1 MMPEAAVAVV
11 APTQKQT
18 ERLADAVQHDGLAY
32 TKNELIEKI
41 LGRQLSDNDYIYSDK
56 EDVDNLKLKRLKMN
70 PASMFATNEQKVI
83 FIDEVGQFSKTE
95 LELISS

>member
-32 TKNELIEKI
+32 TKNELIEKFWGVSLAI
-41 LGRQLSDNDYIYSDK
+41 MIIFT
-56 EDVDNLKLKRLKMN
+56 VIKRM
-70 PASMFATNEQKVI
+70 
-83 FIDEVGQFSKTE
+83 
-95 LELISS
+95 LII